1 MNCGVNM
8 ANQRYNWVNQMVKQR
23 MKKRNK
29 AKKLIDILDEM
40 NNKEDNILYKFNKLL
55 KLIVSF
61 NPSIDNVELRW
72 VEERINRINQNV
84 KLITKRDLK
93 NANTIYRKWN
103 VK

>member
-1 MNCGVNM
+1 MPGS
-8 ANQRYNWVNQMVKQR
+8 
-23 MKKRNK
+23 
-29 AKKLIDILDEM
+29 KKLIDIIDEM
-40 NNKEDNILYKFNKLL
+40 NNKEHKILNKFNKLL
-55 KLIVSF
+55 KLILSF

-93 NANTIYRKWN
+93 NANTIYKKWN

>member
-1 MNCGVNM
+1 M
-8 ANQRYNWVNQMVKQR
+8 AGS
-23 MKKRNK
+23 
-29 AKKLIDILDEM
+29 KKLIDILDEM
-40 NNKEDNILYKFNKLL
+40 NNKEHKILNKFNELM

-61 NPSIDNVELRW
+61 NPAIDNVELRW

-93 NANTIYRKWN
+93 NANTIYKKWN

>member
-1 MNCGVNM
+1 MPGS
-8 ANQRYNWVNQMVKQR
+8 
-23 MKKRNK
+23 
-29 AKKLIDILDEM
+29 KKLIDILDEM
-40 NNKEDNILYKFNKLL
+40 NNKENNILYKFNELM

-93 NANTIYRKWN
+93 NANTIYKKWN
-103 VK
+103 KTTRS

>member
-1 MNCGVNM
+1 MSSS
-8 ANQRYNWVNQMVKQR
+8 
-23 MKKRNK
+23 
-29 AKKLIDILDEM
+29 KKLIDILDEM

-93 NANTIYRKWN
+93 NANTIYKKWN

>member
-1 MNCGVNM
+1 MPGS
-8 ANQRYNWVNQMVKQR
+8 
-23 MKKRNK
+23 
-29 AKKLIDILDEM
+29 KKLIDILDEM

-93 NANTIYRKWN
+93 NANTIYKKWN